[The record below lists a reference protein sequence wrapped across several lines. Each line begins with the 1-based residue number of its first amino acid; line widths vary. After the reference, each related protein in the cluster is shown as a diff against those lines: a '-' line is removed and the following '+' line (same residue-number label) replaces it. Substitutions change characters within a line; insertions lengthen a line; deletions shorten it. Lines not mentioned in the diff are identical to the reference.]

1 MSILAVFLGI
11 MAACLGSSYSAADT
25 FSWTGNS
32 PPIPMANNWS
42 NPLNWQGAQIPPKD
56 GTADVIIPDTP
67 RDNHDVDTPW
77 SIKSLTFE
85 GAGNYSLN
93 EDPLTLNDVTH
104 DGTGTVTFNNSLGV
118 SGTNARWRAASGP
131 MRING
136 AITGSNQLEIEA
148 PQPITFDG
156 SAANTLTGAVV
167 VTEGTLILSKSSF
180 NGSIAGNLQAIAA
193 TVRWDAPDQVSNLP
207 NSQVILS
214 NGSLADLN
222 GHDETLSQLILAVG
236 SRVQSTGGRL
246 TVTGQ
251 LGLQDTAE
259 IDLGAGE
266 LQLQA
271 AVIRSGSS
279 ASTSRIAANRIML
292 TGTQNLFFAADSPA
306 EVELE
311 VAGELAGSTPAAFLQ
326 KADGGALRLTSAST
340 YHGGTTVAAGTL
352 IVDNATGSGTG
363 TGTVTVQTGALL
375 TGDGVIAGQVGMQ
388 NGARISPQGS
398 TGFPIGSL
406 TVGNLSMNTTSVF
419 EAEFNQALPIT
430 SRRDVLTVTN
440 NASLNGNLVLE
451 NLNASVLPP
460 SSATFTILSAGTLS
474 GSFANAPNGSRL
486 DTIDG
491 SGSFLVNYGSGSAF
505 NPNHVVLSDFMA
517 EGLAGDFDS
526 DGDVDGADFLVWQ
539 RGGSPTP
546 MSSGDLAV
554 WKSNY
559 GATGGIGAVPET
571 GAGMLAALGFAAV
584 AIRGRRS
591 VGNG

>member
-1 MSILAVFLGI
+1 
-11 MAACLGSSYSAADT
+11 
-25 FSWTGNS
+25 
-32 PPIPMANNWS
+32 
-42 NPLNWQGAQIPPKD
+42 
-56 GTADVIIPDTP
+56 
-67 RDNHDVDTPW
+67 
-77 SIKSLTFE
+77 
-85 GAGNYSLN
+85 
-93 EDPLTLNDVTH
+93 
-104 DGTGTVTFNNSLGV
+104 
-118 SGTNARWRAASGP
+118 
-131 MRING
+131 
-136 AITGSNQLEIEA
+136 
-148 PQPITFDG
+148 
-156 SAANTLTGAVV
+156 
-167 VTEGTLILSKSSF
+167 
-180 NGSIAGNLQAIAA
+180 
-193 TVRWDAPDQVSNLP
+193 
-207 NSQVILS
+207 
-214 NGSLADLN
+214 
-222 GHDETLSQLILAVG
+222 
-236 SRVQSTGGRL
+236 L

-292 TGTQNLFFAADSPA
+292 TGTQSLFFAADSPA

-460 SSATFTILSAGTLS
+460 SSATFTIQSAGTLS

-559 GATGGIGAVPET
+559 GATGGIRAVPEP
-571 GAGMLAALGFAAV
+571 GAGMLAMLGVAAG
-584 AIRGRRS
+584 AICLQRIATYSASRQHE
-591 VGNG
+591 